1 MPTAPPSVG
10 AVVIQARRFQ
20 IRPIFPV
27 HRSNSPVR
35 TARQLAAGQG
45 VYQAGADGLAWRL
58 NSGVIRLDNA
68 GSSGEISFASLAIP
82 GDILGCETMLFGCYT
97 FSATALT
104 QCELSPWPEGAGA
117 MAGDS
122 LLASLAQAQQRA
134 AEIVALRGGQ
144 AADRVLGLIRLFTD
158 NAGQVVLP
166 TRQDI
171 ADITDLRF
179 ETISRIIKMLER
191 SKVLLPI
198 KVEGVHATR
207 SYRVDPA
214 FAS

>member
-1 MPTAPPSVG
+1 MA
-10 AVVIQARRFQ
+10 IQARRFQ
-20 IRPIFPV
+20 ISPIFPV
-27 HRSNSPVR
+27 DRSNPTAR
-35 TARQLAAGQG
+35 TTRQLAAGQG

-58 NSGVIRLDNA
+58 NSGVIRLDNI
-68 GSSGEISFASLAIP
+68 GSSSTTSFASLAVA

-179 ETISRIIKMLER
+179 ETISRIIKTLER
-191 SKVLLPI
+191 TQVLLPI
-198 KVEGVHATR
+198 KLAGVHATR